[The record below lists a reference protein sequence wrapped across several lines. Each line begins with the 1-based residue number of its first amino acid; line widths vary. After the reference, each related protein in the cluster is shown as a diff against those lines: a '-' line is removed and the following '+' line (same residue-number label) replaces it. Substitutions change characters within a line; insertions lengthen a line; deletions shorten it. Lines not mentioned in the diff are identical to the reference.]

1 MIYEKMLQTE
11 NSDSLRT
18 AWTEYREKL
27 TGYVYNCVEDY
38 YRRVYL
44 AASGKLRSH
53 TFSLPQY
60 LADTDTKPVIAI
72 WGAGRCNDIDLKRLA
87 EIAKLVLI
95 DREIEWVEQAKK
107 RYFLT
112 DEQCVCVDVGFWE
125 IYEEEEQFFEKLL
138 LQGDDEHLSLYLKQL
153 MDSISEQIP
162 EYLEYGKLFDFSVV
176 CGVASQLNARFAAM
190 LHIYETDRKAY
201 PKTVEM
207 LRRMNHQASKK
218 LYDAVAETTKT
229 FLICANELYAG
240 LPQKVDVLSEY
251 ADQWTEDWEMH
262 LHTKE
267 IKSSDDFC
275 QVAGS
280 REFIQ
285 EIERSQREGSLELR
299 HRCGMVWPFSQ
310 EKCYLMDVLT
320 AQFVNKIKKI

>member
-1 MIYEKMLQTE
+1 MIYEKMIQTE
-11 NSDSLRT
+11 NSDSMRT
-18 AWTEYREKL
+18 AWTEYRENL
-27 TGYVYNCVEDY
+27 TGYVYDCVEDY
-38 YRRVYL
+38 YRRAYL
-44 AASGKLRSH
+44 AASGKLRAH
-53 TFSLPQY
+53 TFSLSQY

-95 DREIEWVEQAKK
+95 DREIEWIEQAKK

-125 IYEEEEQFFEKLL
+125 IYEEEERYFEKLL
-138 LQGDDEHLSLYLKQL
+138 SQREDEHLSLYLKQL
-153 MDSISEQIP
+153 VDSIQEQEP
-162 EYLEYGKLFDFSVV
+162 EYLEYGNLFDFSVV
-176 CGVASQLNARFAAM
+176 CGVASQLNARFAAL
-190 LHIYETDRKAY
+190 LHIYETDMHVY
-201 PKTVEM
+201 PKTVET
-207 LRRMNHQASKK
+207 LRWMNQQASEK
-218 LYDAVAETTKT
+218 LFDAVTETTKK
-229 FLICANELYAG
+229 LVICANELYADQ
-240 LPQKVDVLSEY
+240 PQKADVLSEY
-251 ADQWTEDWEMH
+251 ANQWTEDWEMR

-275 QVAGS
+275 QVVGS

-285 EIERSQREGSLELR
+285 EIERAQREGSLEIR

-310 EKCYLMDVLT
+310 DTCYLMDVLT